1 MWRIQGLVG
10 RVLHRCHGSTPLRL
24 PQNHHVEDEVINSSS
39 VFSTS
44 RNSSESSSQKEQDGE
59 RKKKQRTFQFG
70 YTELPHYTVLDAVGW
85 GSAAVLFMQ
94 VCRRIHSQFSSGTE
108 PNQTPGSSTA
118 HPLLRRCDYR
128 VLLKNLCRYDVLPR
142 GSSVLCLQQVPQRQ
156 NSDQIAD
163 QCSSSSSAGDAAQCS
178 SSELTADSS
187 VFDHQRKLLDQISP
201 TPGSQEALPLT
212 SQNEPKQN
220 DPKINCAN
228 DKDILPDERL
238 AGALINFKEVG
249 ESSIPVIL
257 NIIGIESAKAESYKE
272 AFTCFLAAAQQG
284 YNKAQFNVGVCYE
297 KGRGVTKDKEK
308 ALHYYLQAAVT
319 GHAQA
324 QYRYAKLLLTSR
336 GNQSL
341 EQLSIAINLLEQ
353 AAAAGLTKAQ
363 VCLASVFS
371 QEPVKDGTKSVKY
384 LKMAAESGDDTALL
398 FLGYCYENGFGVQ
411 QNVRTATG
419 FYKRAARMG
428 NKRAQRLLMTHNSK
442 DTNAEDV
449 VLRSIRSAPCFSAAS
464 RQLQQPFS
472 SLASDI
478 SPSIS
483 HFTTLPLL
491 PHSWSTGSLCAPP
504 GLLPTPSQLYPHS
517 TERGTCQWTLG
528 IG

>member
-201 TPGSQEALPLT
+201 TPGL
-212 SQNEPKQN
+212 
-220 DPKINCAN
+220 
-228 DKDILPDERL
+228 L

-428 NKRAQRLLMTHNSK
+428 NKRAQRLLMTHN
-442 DTNAEDV
+442 TEDV